1 MNNWLN
7 PSLTL
12 FTAVFIEPFFHENS
26 RVSMLNVI
34 CQYLNNLHQCS
45 CSPAKD
51 RLKMVRSV
59 AWLYFEKNV
68 RPGKKTVTCT
78 ICKRT
83 QTFPGN
89 TSNMFVH
96 LQNHHPDIYKE
107 ISTKIGKKPKNKR
120 RESNRPNGLLNCD
133 ELRLRVDCTACI
145 SVYWIHQRTVLE
157 DEQTETDR

>member
-1 MNNWLN
+1 MNNLLN

-45 CSPAKD
+45 CSQAKD
-51 RLKMVRSV
+51 RLKMIRSV

-78 ICKRT
+78 LTSINMVTT
-83 QTFPGN
+83 QCA
-89 TSNMFVH
+89 
-96 LQNHHPDIYKE
+96 K
-107 ISTKIGKKPKNKR
+107 
-120 RESNRPNGLLNCD
+120 
-133 ELRLRVDCTACI
+133 
-145 SVYWIHQRTVLE
+145 QRTCFGQSGVAL
-157 DEQTETDR
+157 QYIM

>member
-12 FTAVFIEPFFHENS
+12 FTAVFIEPFFYENS

-45 CSPAKD
+45 CSQAKD

-59 AWLYFEKNV
+59 AWPFFVEKNV

-83 QTFPGN
+83 QSFPGN

-107 ISTKIGKKPKNKR
+107 ISTKIGRKPKNKR
-120 RESNRPNGLLNCD
+120 RESNRPNGLLNEVNENEAMD
-133 ELRLRVDCTACI
+133 
-145 SVYWIHQRTVLE
+145 HQDYNEGSIESDSTVFNGK
-157 DEQTETDR
+157 DD